1 MFLSCC
7 RVKGIPDPLDAPV
20 SFSWVYGHHVETAVL
35 FGPVRVPGQ
44 VPGRRSRNSI
54 LFSCR
59 HGIGAA
65 AVLATFPV
73 LDLNE
78 HDSFTVLHD
87 KVNFTK
93 SAVEIPV
100 Q

>member
-20 SFSWVYGHHVETAVL
+20 PFSWVYGHHVEAAVL
-35 FGPVRVPGQ
+35 LGPVRVPGQ
-44 VPGRRSRNSI
+44 VPGRRPRNST
-54 LFSCR
+54 LFLYR
-59 HGIGAA
+59 HGISAA
-65 AVLATFPV
+65 TVTVTFSV
-73 LDLNE
+73 LDLHE
-78 HDSFTVLHD
+78 HNGFTVLHD

-93 SAVEIPV
+93 SAMEIPV